1 MANHEALR
9 KATFDSVV
17 GRPFTRIPGLPT
29 WEQKETLLEEAQESA
44 MEMVVSYDWAGDH
57 ELLPE
62 IIGHVKFQ

>member
-1 MANHEALR
+1 MVNYEALR
-9 KATFDSVV
+9 QTTFDAVV

-29 WEQKETLLEEAQESA
+29 WEQKENFLEEAQAIA